1 MECNLVTILHTAAR
15 AVLLVALLAPIPAMG
30 AEEDAKTVAATDQS
44 DELAAIREQ
53 SKAFETAYNQADAAA
68 IAALWTTDGQ
78 YVDDA
83 GRSYTGR
90 KEIEAGYAELFKQH
104 PGSKIQIAVDSLRL
118 LSSDAAL
125 EEGRTLIS
133 PTAAGDP
140 GFSAYS
146 AVHVKVDGKW
156 QMASVRDRWV
166 AVPSAHRNVADLE
179 WLIGKWT
186 AEEYGNRVESDC
198 VWVANKSFVQRT
210 YTTIAPGGAKVSG
223 VQIIGWNPAQ
233 GCIQSWNFSA
243 DGGHAVGRWTPI
255 EGGFMAEMRGVT
267 GGGVPTQS
275 VNTLTKLDENAYV
288 WQSTA
293 RSIGGAALPD
303 TDEVII
309 KRQKSQP

>member
-1 MECNLVTILHTAAR
+1 MHSAAR
-15 AVLLVALLAPIPAMG
+15 AVMLVALLAPIPVFG
-30 AEEDAKTVAATDQS
+30 AEEDAKTAVATDQS
-44 DELAAIREQ
+44 DDLAAIREQ
-53 SKAFETAYNQADAAA
+53 STAFETAFNQGDAAA
-68 IAALWTTDGQ
+68 ISALWTTDGQ

-83 GRSYTGR
+83 GRSFTGR
-90 KEIEAGYAELFKQH
+90 KEIEAAYADLFKQH
-104 PGSKIQIAVDSLRL
+104 SGSKIQIAIDSLRL

-125 EEGRTLIS
+125 EEGRALTS
-133 PTAAGDP
+133 PTAGGEP

-156 QMASVRDRWV
+156 LMASVRDHWV
-166 AVPSAHRNVADLE
+166 AVPSAHHNVSDLE

-198 VWVANKSFVQRT
+198 RWIANKSFVERT

-223 VQIIGWNPAQ
+223 VQIIGWSPVH
-233 GCIQSWNFSA
+233 GCMQSWNFSA
-243 DGGHAVGRWTPI
+243 DGGHAVGLWTPI

-309 KRQKSQP
+309 KRQTSQP